1 MEIKEGDKV
10 RSKQLPCL
18 GEGTVEYVDDSPPPG
33 SPNRL
38 DLRIVTVRWEQDP
51 HGHLPEDHSPREDW
65 DFEDLVLVTP
75 CEICGPDHMSYG
87 FHMTGEHNENFI
99 GVADYVEW
107 GDMITLPALL
117 IHNALENLEIPVTQN
132 ELTMATVDRR
142 IIQAIIDAIAETDPY
157 GDPNVG
163 IHPYYDAASNME
175 ELQNY
180 LNDNPVTPESEREL

>member
-87 FHMTGEHNENFI
+87 FHMTGEHDEQLVNN
-99 GVADYVEW
+99 ADAVDTGE
-107 GDMITLPALL
+107 LVVVPANL
-117 IHNALENLEIPVTQN
+117 IYGALEALEIRHTLN
-132 ELTMATVDRR
+132 EFAMANVDRR
-142 IIQAIIDAIAETDPY
+142 ILQAIVDSIKELDPY
-157 GDPNVG
+157 GDPSVG
-163 IHPYYDAASNME
+163 IFENWDLTGSLE

-180 LNDNPVTPESEREL
+180 LNDNPVTPESEREA